1 MLTGVKV
8 PVIGFAAETKTIC
21 WKHVDLYTGS
31 RLDRYGAGSRQ
42 TYFLQPGRHN
52 AGAEGVDANI
62 QLGHKMPGRHNR
74 YLYQAGIQ

>member
-1 MLTGVKV
+1 MQQKLKL
-8 PVIGFAAETKTIC
+8 
-21 WKHVDLYTGS
+21 HVGNTYRPITGS
-31 RLDRYGAGSRQ
+31 RLDRYGARSRQ

-52 AGAEGVDANI
+52 AGAERVGANI